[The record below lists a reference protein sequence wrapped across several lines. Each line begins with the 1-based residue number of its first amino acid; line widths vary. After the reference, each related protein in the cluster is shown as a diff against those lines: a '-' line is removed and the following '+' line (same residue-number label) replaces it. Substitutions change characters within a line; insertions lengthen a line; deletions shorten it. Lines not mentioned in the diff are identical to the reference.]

1 MPRPPKQPPFDGLIV
16 VNKPSG
22 KTSHDV
28 VEYVRR
34 IVGFRGIGHLGTL
47 DPLATGVLVL
57 ALGRATR
64 LARFYSG
71 RRKRYS
77 CAMRF
82 GFETDTYDADGEA
95 LGPDSAPMLK
105 AEEIEAHA
113 LQFVGKIQQVPPAY
127 SAKKIGGRSA
137 HQLARKNKPVNLE
150 PADVEVFEFKLKGVE
165 GSTARFDVECGAGTY
180 IRSLALD
187 LGRMHG
193 AGAHLSEITRTAV
206 GEFTIDQAVTLQDL
220 DRDAKAGKLQG
231 HVLRLENV
239 LPDLPSATV
248 LPIIERRI
256 RHGAKFNLS
265 LAQIQPGRSTA
276 PQGATSELDSGE
288 WKPARLRV
296 FSQQGQL
303 IAIAEPVV
311 PRTYQPILV
320 LEAIP

>member
-1 MPRPPKQPPFDGLIV
+1 MPRPPKPPPFDGLIV

-28 VEYVRR
+28 VESVRR

-77 CAMRF
+77 CAIRF

-95 LGPDSAPMLK
+95 LSADSAPVLK
-105 AEEIEAHA
+105 ADEIEVYSR
-113 LQFVGKIQQVPPAY
+113 QFVGKIQQVPPAY
-127 SAKKIGGRSA
+127 SAKKIRGRSA
-137 HQLARKNKPVNLE
+137 HHLARKNKPVNLE
-150 PADVEVFEFKLKGVE
+150 PADVEVFEFKLAGVE

-187 LGRMHG
+187 LGRLHG
-193 AGAHLSEITRTAV
+193 AGAHLTEITRTAV
-206 GEFTIDQAVTLQDL
+206 GEFTLDQAVTLEDL
-220 DRDAKAGKLQG
+220 DRDAGAGKLQD
-231 HVLRLENV
+231 HVLRMENV

-248 LPIIERRI
+248 LPIVERRI

-265 LAQIQPGRSTA
+265 LAQIQPGRATPA
-276 PQGATSELDSGE
+276 QGATSELDSGD

>member
-1 MPRPPKQPPFDGLIV
+1 MPRPPKPPPFDGIIV

-22 KTSHDV
+22 RTSHDV
-28 VEYVRR
+28 VESVRR

-64 LARFYSG
+64 LARFYAG

-77 CAMRF
+77 CAIRF

-95 LGPDSAPMLK
+95 LGPDSNPTLN
-105 AEEIEAHA
+105 AEEVAAHA
-113 LQFVGKIQQVPPAY
+113 MQFLGKIQQVPPSY
-127 SAKKIGGRSA
+127 SAKKIHGRSA

-150 PADVEVFEFKLKGVE
+150 PSEVEVFEFKLTSVE

-187 LGRMHG
+187 MGRLHG

-206 GEFTIDQAVTLQDL
+206 GEFTLDQAATLEDL
-220 DRDAKAGKLQG
+220 DRDAKAGKLQER
-231 HVLRLENV
+231 VFRLENV
-239 LPDLPSATV
+239 LLDLPRATV

-256 RHGAKFNLS
+256 RHGAKFNVS
-265 LAQIQPGRSTA
+265 LAQIQPGRSNVA
-276 PQGATSELDSGE
+276 QGATSELDSGE
-288 WKPARLRV
+288 WKPSRLRV

-311 PRTYQPILV
+311 PRTYQPVLV
-320 LEAIP
+320 LDAIP

>member
-1 MPRPPKQPPFDGLIV
+1 MPRPPKPPPFDGIIV

-22 KTSHDV
+22 RTSHDV
-28 VEYVRR
+28 VESVRR

-64 LARFYSG
+64 LARFYAG

-77 CAMRF
+77 CAIRF

-95 LGPDSAPMLK
+95 LGPDSNPTLN
-105 AEEIEAHA
+105 AEEVAAHA
-113 LQFVGKIQQVPPAY
+113 MQFLGKIQQVPPSY
-127 SAKKIGGRSA
+127 SAKKIHGRSA

-150 PADVEVFEFKLKGVE
+150 PSEVEVFEFKLTSVE

-187 LGRMHG
+187 MGRLHG

-206 GEFTIDQAVTLQDL
+206 GEFTLDQAATLEDL
-220 DRDAKAGKLQG
+220 DRDAKAGKLQER
-231 HVLRLENV
+231 VFRLENV
-239 LPDLPSATV
+239 LLDLPSATV

-256 RHGAKFNLS
+256 RHGAKFNVS
-265 LAQIQPGRSTA
+265 LAQIQPGRSNVT
-276 PQGATSELDSGE
+276 QGATSELDSGE
-288 WKPARLRV
+288 WKPSRLRV

-311 PRTYQPILV
+311 PRTYQPVLV
-320 LEAIP
+320 LDAIP